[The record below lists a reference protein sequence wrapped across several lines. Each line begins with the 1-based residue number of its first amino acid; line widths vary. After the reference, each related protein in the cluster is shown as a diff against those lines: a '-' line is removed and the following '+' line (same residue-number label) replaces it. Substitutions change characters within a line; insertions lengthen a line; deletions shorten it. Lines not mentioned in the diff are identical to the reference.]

1 MVEVSLTKDIVES
14 EIIGSQRRNRIFP
27 MNVVEMYK
35 GLKAMFPKNV
45 RWRIEGYWF
54 TMRAK
59 KDKKPI
65 KIHFI
70 GRKRGKTTLIRE
82 ARI

>member
-1 MVEVSLTKDIVES
+1 MAEVKLTKDVVES

-45 RWRIEGYWF
+45 WWRIEGYWF
-54 TMRAK
+54 TMRARR
-59 KDKKPI
+59 DKKPV
-65 KIHFI
+65 KIHFV
-70 GRKRGKTTLIRE
+70 GRRRGKVTFIRE
-82 ARI
+82 ARF